1 MKKIHLIYGFALA
14 AFICSCKKE
23 NVEKVTSESDN
34 VKLLDTLALNMIDV
48 AYPQTIAPGAFRV
61 VAGKAGSSAAVD
73 GNGSNARFLS
83 PSGIFVNTDG
93 SLLVADFHGYIR
105 RLEHDTVVTTV
116 PFPGDGGGDPFDGAS
131 DVAVSAD
138 GTIAAVD
145 GYELWLVNG
154 PNSYISEYANENYG
168 GIDRD
173 PSGKTFWYTS
183 KSSLF
188 ETTPQ
193 GQESPR
199 PLAGGDA
206 HDFKA
211 ISSSNN
217 GVKYF
222 ATINQMFKYTKSGVS
237 TRIFPDF
244 SFTNITSITSS
255 RDGYRVCVADNGN
268 IRMIANDA
276 RFPKTIT
283 TILTGQQ
290 VVGVALSN
298 SEKYIYF
305 TTANNTINKL
315 AL

>member
-1 MKKIHLIYGFALA
+1 MKKTLTICSVALL
-14 AFICSCKKE
+14 AFVCSCKKD
-23 NVEKVTSESDN
+23 NVEKVTSQPDEEKMS
-34 VKLLDTLALNMIDV
+34 DTLKLNMIDV
-48 AYPQTIAPGAFRV
+48 AYQQPLAPGTFRV
-61 VAGKAGSSAAVD
+61 IAGKAGNSAAVD

-83 PSGIFVNTDG
+83 PSGIFVNTDA

-105 RLEHDTVVTTV
+105 RLEHDTIVTTV

-154 PNSYISEYANENYG
+154 PNAYTSERYDDIYG

-173 PSGKTFWYTS
+173 PSGKTFWYAG
-183 KSSLF
+183 KSSLY
-188 ETTPQ
+188 ETVPQ
-193 GQESPR
+193 GQEITR
-199 PLAGGDA
+199 PVTVGDA

-211 ISSSNN
+211 ISTSNN

-222 ATINQMFKYTKSGVS
+222 ATANQMFKYTKSGVS
-237 TRIFPDF
+237 ARIFPDF
-244 SFTNITSITSS
+244 TFSNITSITSS
-255 RDGYRVCVADNGN
+255 RDGFRVFVADNGN
-268 IRMIANDA
+268 IRMITNKSQ
-276 RFPKTIT
+276 FPKTIT
-283 TILTGQQ
+283 TILNGQQ
-290 VVGVALSN
+290 VVGIALSN

-305 TTANNTINKL
+305 TTSKNTVNKL